1 MFINFTIICFQLSAS
16 AWINRLLKNRN
27 ILEIEIMAKITHVL
41 VNLRLYISNN
51 YVPTMFLDSIANNFA
66 SFSDVGG
73 AAI

>member
-1 MFINFTIICFQLSAS
+1 MLINFTIICFQLSAS
-16 AWINRLLKNRN
+16 AGINRLLKNQN

-41 VNLRLYISNN
+41 VNLRLCISNN
-51 YVPTMFLDSIANNFA
+51 YVPTMFLDPIANNFV